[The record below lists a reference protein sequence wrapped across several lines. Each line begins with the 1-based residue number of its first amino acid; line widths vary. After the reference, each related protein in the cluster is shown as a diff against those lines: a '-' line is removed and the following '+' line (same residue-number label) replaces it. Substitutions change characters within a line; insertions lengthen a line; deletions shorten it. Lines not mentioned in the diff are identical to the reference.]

1 MRTVHIN
8 ISSEGSAYFLSVPV
22 QELVIVPPAFV
33 ALLSSATQPP
43 PSFQAPSYKGQKH
56 CLSIITLAHCQDF
69 ILTSLCEMEMGTRGE
84 DTLLSPAILFFKGQ
98 VSLGDNYRI
107 DGESEMALRK
117 EDC

>member
-1 MRTVHIN
+1 MVLID
-8 ISSEGSAYFLSVPV
+8 LS
-22 QELVIVPPAFV
+22 LR
-33 ALLSSATQPP
+33 
-43 PSFQAPSYKGQKH
+43 
-56 CLSIITLAHCQDF
+56 SIIGATGGFDNGRLW
-69 ILTSLCEMEMGTRGE
+69 SLCEMEMETRGE

>member
-1 MRTVHIN
+1 
-8 ISSEGSAYFLSVPV
+8 
-22 QELVIVPPAFV
+22 
-33 ALLSSATQPP
+33 
-43 PSFQAPSYKGQKH
+43 
-56 CLSIITLAHCQDF
+56 
-69 ILTSLCEMEMGTRGE
+69 MEMGTRGE